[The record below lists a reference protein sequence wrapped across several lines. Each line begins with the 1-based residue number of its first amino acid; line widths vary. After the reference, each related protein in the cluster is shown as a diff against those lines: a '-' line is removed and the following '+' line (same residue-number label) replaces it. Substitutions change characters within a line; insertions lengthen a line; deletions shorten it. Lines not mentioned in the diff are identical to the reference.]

1 MKKLQILLLALLPTL
16 FYSQNDYR
24 DTVIEALINK
34 KINEY
39 RVENGKDK
47 LITTERFR
55 ESVDAYAI
63 VAAEKIEKYSLLE
76 HSHCGLSENICH
88 VPADSSWKYYHT
100 SKEEAYKSLFS
111 QEYLAQKTIDA
122 WKGSPGHNWMMLD
135 DVIAKQLITSVYV
148 YYDDPSKMWSM
159 FVVSNF
165 PTDHETGQLVLDFTK
180 K

>member
-1 MKKLQILLLALLPTL
+1 MKKLQILLLALLPAL

-39 RVENGKDK
+39 RVENGIYE
-47 LITTERFR
+47 LVPTERFR
-55 ESVDAYAI
+55 KSVDAYAI

-76 HSHCGLSENICH
+76 HSHCGLGENICF

-111 QEYLAQKTIDA
+111 QEDLAQTTIDA
-122 WKGSPGHNWMMLD
+122 WKNSPGHNDMLLD
-135 DVIAKQLITSVYV
+135 TWFAKQLITSVYV
-148 YYDDPSKMWSM
+148 YYNEKNKRWSM

-165 PTDHETGQLVLDFTK
+165 PTEHETGSIVLDFTK

>member
-39 RVENGKDK
+39 RVENGIYE
-47 LITTERFR
+47 LILTERFR
-55 ESVDAYAI
+55 KSVDAYAI
-63 VAAEKIEKYSLLE
+63 VAADKLEKYRLLE
-76 HSHCGLSENICH
+76 HSHCGLSENICFI
-88 VPADSSWKYYHT
+88 PADSSWKYYHT

-111 QEYLAQKTIDA
+111 QEHLAQTAIDC
-122 WKGSPGHNWMMLD
+122 WKKSPGHNAMLLQD
-135 DVIAKQLITSVYV
+135 TFTKQLITSVYV
-148 YYDDPSKMWSM
+148 YYNDHNKRWSM